1 MAFGRLGRGFGRV
14 GGSAGQAGG
23 VAAPVISQITSG
35 SPTPTRTQ
43 IAWETD
49 IAADSIVEY
58 GTTVSYGSS
67 VSDLSEVTSHAL
79 VVSDLTPATT
89 YHYRVTSGVTV
100 SADGTF
106 TTAATSW
113 DAAAIYAADSP
124 NYTWLFGATTY
135 GVEATW
141 LTAAGGVTGS
151 GNYTAGPSL
160 GADLV
165 TNGGFAADTDWTKG
179 SGWTIASGVAHKGTA
194 AAAGVSQAIAI
205 GTRVVQFAYDVV
217 AQNAGNIFAQLTGSL
232 TVNGTNRT
240 AIGSYSEYLSGN
252 NITSVA
258 VRGDGTATNADID
271 NVVVKVALPTSNF
284 GATGWTLIVSGVAA
298 SSHASEE
305 VLAILSDGTA
315 NNFGRIVR
323 DTSGNIRAQ
332 VTSFTSS
339 LVDID
344 FGNVADSASFAFAY
358 AAAANNSAG
367 SLNGAAVVTDNTLSP
382 LPPVSQF
389 AHKTGYK
396 VQMTA
401 SRMSNANLVIAAAN
415 PGASFLVAG
424 DSIGASAGATG
435 GNYWYTNLAADYTPD
450 RAIANISVGGYKSQQ
465 IEAALLADTTHA
477 GWTVIV
483 WDGGYSEDGT
493 PQDWVDNITA
503 GLVGRTK
510 FLVICP
516 LQRTDGD
523 NQDVTDVIAL
533 IAAAWPSN
541 YLDLNG
547 DLDDPLLRTD
557 NLHPNDDGYDV
568 AWPLIKAKLDLLGY

>member
-1 MAFGRLGRGFGRV
+1 MGSGSSGD
-14 GGSAGQAGG
+14 GGGG
-23 VAAPVISQITSG
+23 AAAPVISQITSG

-49 IAADSIVEY
+49 IVADSIVEY
-58 GTTVSYGSS
+58 GTTTGYGSS
-67 VSDLSEVTSHAL
+67 VSDVSEVTSHAL

-89 YHYRVTSGVTV
+89 YHYRVKSGSAT

-113 DAAAIYAADSP
+113 DAAAIYAADLP
-124 NYTWLFGATTY
+124 NYAWLFDATTY

-151 GNYTAGPSL
+151 GNYTAGPAL

-165 TNGGFAADTDWTKG
+165 TNGGFDSDTSWTKG
-179 SGWTIASGVAHKGTA
+179 SGWTIPGTGYAHKGTA

-205 GTRVVQFAYDVV
+205 GTRVLQITFDIV
-217 AQNAGNIFAQLTGSL
+217 ALNAGNIFPQVTGSA
-232 TVNGTNRT
+232 TVSGTNRT
-240 AIGSYSEYLSGN
+240 AVGTYSEYLSGN

-258 VRGDGTATNADID
+258 VRGDGSATNADID
-271 NVVVKVALPTSNF
+271 NVVGKVALPYTGF
-284 GATGWTLIVSGVAA
+284 GATGWTIIVSGIAA

-305 VLAILSDGTA
+305 VLAVLSDGTS
-315 NNFGRIVR
+315 NNFGRIIR

-344 FGNVADSASFAFAY
+344 FGNVADNASFAVAY
-358 AAAANNSAG
+358 AAAVNNSAG
-367 SLNGAAVVTDNTLSP
+367 SLNGAAVITDNTLTP

-389 AHKTGYK
+389 AHATGYK

-424 DSIGASAGATG
+424 DSIGASAGASG

-557 NLHPNDDGYDV
+557 NLHPNDDGYDI